1 MGKFTLQTGLMAAA
15 LLATSFASAGI
26 DFKTNLTGYNFN
38 AEAANVLNGY
48 VGTFTYNNQ
57 NYGQGVNNAMNLT
70 ALPAGL
76 TRAHANPT
84 SPNKNATYVFY
95 KQANSVVIGN
105 AARGLNDFNDRQF
118 TKAVVGTPTAKSTL
132 PATAT
137 YTYKGDVFNHINSTA
152 GGLNYTVNVN
162 NGSVTGSGSVSG
174 ITGKRPSGG
183 VVGTFNISG
192 TLDQVTF
199 DSNLKATG
207 NATLT
212 YVDGAGSF
220 ALQDTKY
227 DIGLFGAGAAEVAGG
242 IYTDAA
248 TASAATDNLQQLTGG
263 YGFAGKQ

>member
-15 LLATSFASAGI
+15 LLATSVASANV
-26 DFKTNLTGYNFN
+26 DFKSNLSSYNFQT
-38 AEAANVLNGY
+38 ESANVLGGY
-48 VGTFTYNNQ
+48 KGNFKYNNVE
-57 NYGQGVNNAMNLT
+57 YGEAKNAALNLT
-70 ALPAGL
+70 TLGSGL
-76 TRAHANPT
+76 TRHVRT
-84 SPNKNATYVFY
+84 SGTANATYVFY

-137 YTYKGDVFNHINSTA
+137 YTYKGDIFNHINSTA

-212 YVDGAGSF
+212 YVDGAGSL

>member
-118 TKAVVGTPTAKSTL
+118 TKAVVGTPTVKSTL

-137 YTYKGDVFNHINSTA
+137 YTYKGDVFNHINSSV
-152 GGLNYTVNVN
+152 GGLNYTGNVN

-174 ITGKRPSGG
+174 ITGQRPSGG
-183 VVGTFNISG
+183 VVGPYTING
-192 TLDQVTF
+192 TLNAVTF
-199 DSNLKATG
+199 DNNLKAIG
-207 NATLT
+207 SATLT
-212 YVDGAGSF
+212 YADAAGSKV
-220 ALQDTKY
+220 LQDTKY

-248 TASAATDNLQQLTGG
+248 TAATSTNNLQELTGG